1 MKKRI
6 FSMLLVSAMAVSL
19 AAGCGTKEKESG
31 SQEEDKNSI
40 TVLVESGSPA
50 ETLANETAADF
61 ESETGCKVVVD
72 AVAYTGM
79 YDKLSTE
86 IKAGEA
92 THDVGCLDVVWL
104 AAFKDA
110 IEPVSGADTSDF
122 LPTLE
127 DSGTLDGNLLGYPMW
142 VNAKVLIYRKD
153 LIPEEKVPSN
163 WEEYQALAE
172 ELTTDDMYGTTVFG
186 SGSDGVCSFLDFSC
200 QAGAEGLVFDKD
212 GKVNITD
219 QAYVDALNFMA
230 ENAAADYTPADSLST
245 ASTESQELFTNGK
258 TAMQLNWSHQYPAAV
273 EALGADKVGCAPM
286 IAGSAG
292 IGATTGPWYEC
303 VMKNSS
309 NQEMAMKYVE
319 YMYDHNADYMDLT
332 LKIAGRTSVYEEAG
346 NEAGNEHTTA
356 VLETLGAA
364 QSQARPMVT
373 TWAQIEEV
381 LTGAVES
388 CLGGT
393 DARTALEA
401 AAAEIEAIGQ

>member
-1 MKKRI
+1 
-6 FSMLLVSAMAVSL
+6 
-19 AAGCGTKEKESG
+19 
-31 SQEEDKNSI
+31 
-40 TVLVESGSPA
+40 
-50 ETLANETAADF
+50 
-61 ESETGCKVVVD
+61 
-72 AVAYTGM
+72 
-79 YDKLSTE
+79 
-86 IKAGEA
+86 
-92 THDVGCLDVVWL
+92 
-104 AAFKDA
+104 
-110 IEPVSGADTSDF
+110 
-122 LPTLE
+122 
-127 DSGTLDGNLLGYPMW
+127 MW

-153 LIPEEKVPSN
+153 LIPEEKVPAN

-219 QAYVDALNFMA
+219 QAYVD
-230 ENAAADYTPADSLST
+230 
-245 ASTESQELFTNGK
+245 
-258 TAMQLNWSHQYPAAV
+258 
-273 EALGADKVGCAPM
+273 ALGADKVGCAPM

-364 QSQARPMVT
+364 QKRYLYLEGAKSFRLEFWIDAEKLASRYLEIGVLGKGEEATVVSVDLLGKMVSLDKSRGDAYGRGRMNCPVEIQNGRCKLLILVDHST
-373 TWAQIEEV
+373 AEVYVDEGRYCITSNVYPRMEQTECWIRTPYKKGVIEKIRI
-381 LTGAVES
+381 S
-388 CLGGT
+388 CL
-393 DARTALEA
+393 EKFW
-401 AAAEIEAIGQ
+401 E